1 MAASSS
7 SSSSYSTSHLLL
19 LVGSC
24 LLLVSYFAVSEAYTT
39 PHLVKGL
46 SWSFYKNSCPKVESV
61 IRRHLKKVFKKDI
74 GNAAG
79 LLRLHFHDC
88 FVQVQSL
95 YSSIFGLVFGLFTPC
110 PSAPFL
116 LHCSLYHTPF
126 GFFYWSSCSFFK
138 LFKILRETR
147 ITHSD
152 GGSIMNYLVMSPMAH
167 SPIFS

>member
-1 MAASSS
+1 MLGIKDQTIDEFKVKAMAAS

-95 YSSIFGLVFGLFTPC
+95 HSSIFGLVFGLFTPC
-110 PSAPFL
+110 PSALFL
-116 LHCSLYHTPF
+116 LQCSLYHTPF
-126 GFFYWSSCSFFK
+126 GFFYWSSFSFFK
-138 LFKILRETR
+138 LFKILR
-147 ITHSD
+147 
-152 GGSIMNYLVMSPMAH
+152 
-167 SPIFS
+167 